1 MRLTVLT
8 SLLLVLLAG
17 LYIQHSS
24 IIDYRLA
31 LVMPLTSHCSSE
43 PDDKMKDLV
52 RRIQQLGIPGGQIS
66 FVKPQGHIV
75 DCTFGWGGSGG
86 VLSPVSKQEIFRYA
100 SLAKILTSITA
111 IKLAQQQK
119 IALNW
124 YLLPSLELRTQQSD
138 PRIADITFSQLLRHR
153 AGFDRSISG
162 DTMLSDQP
170 WCPENLSTLSQLKL
184 DFTPEE
190 KYAYSNLGYC
200 LLGQALVQTAGKP
213 LARLITDTLDLS
225 QYSSIQP
232 VVSSARLT
240 DEVSYFFDSPDTEQQ
255 QLRFNYP
262 AMLASG
268 GWAGTAAELAKL
280 IQQQLSVE
288 NSTQLLLDAGIN
300 LECDLNVW
308 RNCHGMVFYKYQ
320 QLQQHVMYWRD
331 GSLPGLSTFVA
342 TTQHGDTVVLLVNY
356 RKYQWLKFNDA
367 IGMQIY
373 RYLNN

>member
-1 MRLTVLT
+1 MK
-8 SLLLVLLAG
+8 
-17 LYIQHSS
+17 
-24 IIDYRLA
+24 A
-31 LVMPLTSHCSSE
+31 LITH
-43 PDDKMKDLV
+43 
-52 RRIQQLGIPGGQIS
+52 IQQLGIPGGQIS
-66 FVKPQGHIV
+66 FVKPDGYTV
-75 DCTFGWGGSGG
+75 DCAFGWGGSGG
-86 VLSPVSKQEIFRYA
+86 VLSTVSEQNIFRYA

-111 IKLAQQQK
+111 IKLAQQHT

-124 YLLPSLELRTQQSD
+124 HLLPSLGLKTQPSD
-138 PRIADITFSQLLRHR
+138 ARITDITLSQLLRHR

-162 DTMLSDQP
+162 DPMLKDQP
-170 WCPENLSTLSQLKL
+170 WCPAHLTTLSLLKL

-190 KYAYSNLGYC
+190 KYSYSNLGYC
-200 LLGQALVQTAGKP
+200 LLGQALVQTTGKP
-213 LARLITDTLDLS
+213 LTKLITDTLDLS

-232 VVSSARLT
+232 IVSSAGLT

-268 GWAGTAAELAKL
+268 GWAGTAAELSKL
-280 IQQQLSVE
+280 MQQQLSAE
-288 NSTQLLLDAGIN
+288 NSTELLLDAGIYS
-300 LECDLNVW
+300 ECDLTVW

-320 QLQQHVMYWRD
+320 QPQQHVMYWRD
-331 GSLPGLSTFVA
+331 GSLPGLSAFVA
-342 TTQHGDTVVLLVNY
+342 ATKQADTVVLLLNY